1 MELTEGSGSVGDGG
15 FHRAGESGER
25 TEGVIDRTGFVATV
39 DHTVAALLIAA
50 LLAVIFPS
58 GVFHQLFE
66 GRDVAVLE

>member
-25 TEGVIDRTGFVATV
+25 TEGVIDRTGFVPAV
-39 DHTVAALLIAA
+39 DHAVAALLVAA

-66 GRDVAVLE
+66 SGDVAVLE

>member
-25 TEGVIDRTGFVATV
+25 TEGVIDRTGFVAAV
-39 DHTVAALLIAA
+39 DHAVAALFVSA